1 MSLPPIGKKA
11 PAFTGKNQ
19 DGKTISINDFKG
31 KKLVLYFYPKDDTP
45 GCTAQACNLAENH
58 KTLLDM
64 GYAVVGVSPDDEKKH
79 TRFIAKYNLPFDL
92 IADTDHSMAEA
103 FGVWVEKSM
112 YGKKYMGIE
121 RTTFLFDT
129 TGKIAAIWPKVKVDG
144 HAAEV
149 LAAAQAK

>member
-58 KTLLDM
+58 KALLDM
-64 GYAVVGVSPDDEKKH
+64 GYAVLGVSPDDEKKH
-79 TRFIAKYNLPFDL
+79 ARFIAKYNLPFDL
-92 IADTDHSMAEA
+92 IADTDHSIAEA

-112 YGKKYMGIE
+112 YGKKYMGIA
-121 RTTFLFDT
+121 RTTFLISPE
-129 TGKIAAIWPKVKVDG
+129 GKIEDIIEKVDTKN
-144 HAAEV
+144 HTEQI
-149 LAAAQAK
+149 LP